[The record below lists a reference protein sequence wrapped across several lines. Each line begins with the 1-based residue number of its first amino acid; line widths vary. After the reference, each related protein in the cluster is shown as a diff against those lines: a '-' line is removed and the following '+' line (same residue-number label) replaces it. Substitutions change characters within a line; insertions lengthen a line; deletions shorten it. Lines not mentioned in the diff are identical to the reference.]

1 MYKMWFCICPTMLK
15 VCRFNMYAH
24 THILFLCVCRSVW
37 CHPILS
43 NGDPLREVR
52 TKRSSFPLV
61 PRMKWNC
68 PTWAWATIY
77 KEAKRT
83 RKKGFKFYSI
93 ARFSYQNWRAQFIPL
108 KHILTCVLCTQQ
120 VVCTILHLG
129 VINKVYL
136 AYICVTNDPY
146 QMMPYLTINL
156 VVIVGKLQTNIAK
169 KH

>member
-1 MYKMWFCICPTMLK
+1 MPTHTFHFCMFADPCGVILYCPMGTHSAKCRRSGRPFLWF
-15 VCRFNMYAH
+15 
-24 THILFLCVCRSVW
+24 
-37 CHPILS
+37 
-43 NGDPLREVR
+43 RE
-52 TKRSSFPLV
+52 
-61 PRMKWNC
+61 WNENC
-68 PTWAWATIY
+68 PAWAWATIY